1 MENVP
6 AEGRV
11 GDFAKTGLLYFIEL
25 ANPGDEL
32 EEWILSSDL
41 ATMMAAGYATLTTR
55 ETVLLTASLGASY
68 SQLPRKIIIV
78 PPPEGTAPTLLS
90 ADETSSPLLP
100 ISNIDEYERTDSP
113 AFLDALDNFLRYL
126 GFWKDVLDHSPSS
139 RIRASLLDTFKAL
152 FLRQLLYPSLLESS
166 EGDSVAILTYLR
178 IILEVLE
185 HEDLA
190 HLVLSYLMGE
200 TKESVR
206 QSPKKHRM
214 RRTSTM
220 NLLRALPSDDALST
234 TPQTFSAADLI
245 MANLRAKREERVI
258 ATLRLTS
265 TLLKRHCA
273 YTLNTL
279 IRTSPPPSGQIT
291 IGHHEKEMELFLGL
305 ISPAGLPE
313 RGSQSY
319 EAYVRDA
326 RINLESH
333 PCSQHALYTLVSTP
347 ATKKKALSVPPHS
360 IRVDDPL
367 MRDLLRLFS
376 SFFTNCV
383 ELNLWLTRVVVDL
396 CSCHLRSPEG
406 WLLFKAEDGFLEDD
420 EFINTLVPENHSRFD
435 TSLDTLPSFPDDDD
449 ESDDESVDWGMDKG
463 TAAEMATKKPTFT
476 RFPALFTMLKTLR
489 AQIAHYKSELVED
502 DLDSLLEER
511 RRVLGFLDGLSS
523 AMNTTHSPPRR
534 PAHAT
539 PSTSFPGSPSRQ
551 TVLPSPSRNSSSS
564 SLPSVGNAA
573 PFSVHFERTKKFI
586 QPLFPMGMDSDTAT
600 SSPENSFADLN
611 ALEEEDL
618 VRRRTGEFEPPDEIS
633 LGRLLNNI
641 IVFEVLRL

>member
-1 MENVP
+1 MSIC
-6 AEGRV
+6 A
-11 GDFAKTGLLYFIEL
+11 
-25 ANPGDEL
+25 AND
-32 EEWILSSDL
+32 
-41 ATMMAAGYATLTTR
+41 
-55 ETVLLTASLGASY
+55 SLGASY

-78 PPPEGTAPTLLS
+78 PPPEGTVPTLLS
-90 ADETSSPLLP
+90 ADETSSALP
-100 ISNIDEYERTDSP
+100 PIPHIEEYETTDSP

-126 GFWKDVLDHSPSS
+126 GFWKDVLDHSPST
-139 RIRASLLDTFKAL
+139 RIRTSLLDTFKAL

-185 HEDLA
+185 NEDLA

-200 TKESVR
+200 TKEPASK
-206 QSPKKHRM
+206 SPKKHRL
-214 RRTSTM
+214 RRTSTL
-220 NLLRALPSDDALST
+220 NLLRTLPPDDAMST

-245 MANLRAKREERVI
+245 MANLRARREERVI

-265 TLLKRHCA
+265 TLLKRYCG

-279 IRTSPPPSGQIT
+279 IRTSPHAGEQIT

-305 ISPAGLPE
+305 ISPSGLAE
-313 RGSQSY
+313 HGSQSY

-333 PCSQHALYTLVSTP
+333 PCSQETLYTLISKSS
-347 ATKKKALSVPPHS
+347 TKKAPIVPAHS
-360 IRVDDPL
+360 IRADDPL

-396 CSCHLRSPEG
+396 CSCHLRSAEG
-406 WLLFKAEDGFLEDD
+406 WLLFKVEDGFLQDD
-420 EFINTLVPENHSRFD
+420 AFINTLVPENHSRFD
-435 TSLDTLPSFPDDDD
+435 TDMLESLRSLADDDE
-449 ESDDESVDWGMDKG
+449 ESDDESVDWGIDQG
-463 TAAEMATKKPTFT
+463 TSAELARKRPTFT

-489 AQIAHYKSELVED
+489 AQIAHYKSELIDD
-502 DLDSLLEER
+502 DLDTLLEER

-523 AMNTTHSPPRR
+523 ALNTTHSPPRR
-534 PAHAT
+534 ATHHA
-539 PSTSFPGSPSRQ
+539 PSSSFPSSPARQ
-551 TVLPSPSRNSSSS
+551 STLPSPSKNSSSS
-564 SLPSVGNAA
+564 SLPLVASA
-573 PFSVHFERTKKFI
+573 PFSAHFERTKKSI
-586 QPLFPMGMDSDTAT
+586 QPLFPMGMDSLGTPS

-611 ALEEEDL
+611 AIEDEGEGK
-618 VRRRTGEFEPPDEIS
+618 RKTGEFEPPDEIS

-641 IVFEVLRL
+641 IVFEVLSGYILEAFADVVFRSL

>member
-1 MENVP
+1 LENVP
-6 AEGRV
+6 AEGRI

-25 ANPGDEL
+25 ANPGDPL

-41 ATMMAAGYATLTTR
+41 ATMMAAGYTTSTTH
-55 ETVLLTASLGASY
+55 EPVLLTASLGASY

-78 PPPEGTAPTLLS
+78 PPPEGTVPTLLS
-90 ADETSSPLLP
+90 ADETSSPLPP
-100 ISNIDEYERTDSP
+100 ITNIDEYERTDSP

-200 TKESVR
+200 TKEPAR
-206 QSPKKHRM
+206 RSPKKHRM

-220 NLLRALPSDDALST
+220 NLLRALPSDDLLST

-279 IRTSPPPSGQIT
+279 IRTSPHPLGQIT

-305 ISPAGLPE
+305 ISPAGLAE
-313 RGSQSY
+313 HGSQSY

-333 PCSQHALYTLVSTP
+333 PCSQHALYTLVSAPT
-347 ATKKKALSVPPHS
+347 TTKALSVPPHS
-360 IRVDDPL
+360 IRADDPL

-406 WLLFKAEDGFLEDD
+406 WLLFKAEDGFLADD

-435 TSLDTLPSFPDDDD
+435 TALDALPSFLDDDE
-449 ESDDESVDWGMDKG
+449 ESDDESVDWGIDKG
-463 TAAEMATKKPTFT
+463 TTAEIAKKKPTFT

-502 DLDSLLEER
+502 DLDILLEER

-523 AMNTTHSPPRR
+523 AINTPHSPPRR
-534 PAHAT
+534 PTHAT
-539 PSTSFPGSPSRQ
+539 PATSFPGSPSRQ
-551 TVLPSPSRNSSSS
+551 TVIPSPSRNSSSS

-573 PFSVHFERTKKFI
+573 PFSLHFERTKKFI
-586 QPLFPMGMDSDTAT
+586 QPLFPMGMDSDPAT
-600 SSPENSFADLN
+600 SSPENSFADLS

-641 IVFEVLRL
+641 IVFEVLLV